1 MAASTDATTDAAPT
15 KDRRAVPAEFIKSF
29 PLSTETGTP
38 DAKASK
44 DGATMGDNNNGEG
57 AEGSTEFGKSKRKFM
72 GKARSE
78 YFDPCQEAASRSLR
92 CLARN
97 QQDKEICNDYF
108 KAYRDCKKQFLL
120 DLKEEK
126 KRLRGW

>member
-72 GKARSE
+72 GYVLVISISYSDLLSFHFCVRGLQLEECNYYGKG
-78 YFDPCQEAASRSLR
+78 FGDLR
-92 CLARN
+92 H
-97 QQDKEICNDYF
+97 E
-108 KAYRDCKKQFLL
+108 
-120 DLKEEK
+120 
-126 KRLRGW
+126 